1 MRWRKNGITV
11 KEGNVH
17 KMELKFDKNEAVQ
30 IIPIEYPNEEC
41 PIHAIR
47 EIMPLAEIMTQ
58 LAEEAAELAQ
68 AALKYRRTLS
78 NANPTPVSRRE
89 AETKLL
95 EEIADVK
102 LCLHVAG
109 FEEVRHKIQV
119 NRTITAKAERW
130 PKRLLERMR

>member
-1 MRWRKNGITV
+1 LRI
-11 KEGNVH
+11 
-17 KMELKFDKNEAVQ
+17 ELDKNEAVQ
-30 IIPIEYPNEEC
+30 IVSRDYAWEEC
-41 PIHAIR
+41 PIDQIR

-58 LAEEAAELAQ
+58 LAEEAAELSQ

-78 NANPTPVSRRE
+78 NANPTPVGRKE

-109 FEEVRHKIQV
+109 FEAVRHKISV
-119 NRTITAKAERW
+119 NRTISAKAERW
-130 PKRLLERMR
+130 LKRLTERVR

>member
-1 MRWRKNGITV
+1 MKI
-11 KEGNVH
+11 
-17 KMELKFDKNEAVQ
+17 ELEKDEAVQ
-30 IIPIEYPNEEC
+30 IMPLEYPREEC
-41 PIHAIR
+41 PIDVIR
-47 EIMPLAEIMTQ
+47 EMMPLAEVMTQ
-58 LAEEAAELAQ
+58 LAEEASELAQ

-109 FEEVRHKIQV
+109 LEEVRHKIRV
-119 NRTITAKAERW
+119 NRTITQKADRW
-130 PKRLLERMR
+130 MKRLLERIR